1 MKRRGLPPRKLIRHL
16 VSKANARGGYTH
28 YWQPPSKLSKLKDKP
43 DWLRSTPLKDDAG
56 RPLHLEDAMRTA
68 ERLNARLETWRKSR
82 GEVNGG
88 MAALV
93 VAYLKH
99 SDFQKLAPRTRRDY
113 EAHLA
118 ALKEVFGEADPA
130 DVTRTVVLQYREH
143 LTQAKKLSPRQVDYR
158 MQVLRLL
165 FNFAKDQGA
174 FKGDNPAHRPG
185 IKKRD
190 GRTSTWTVEQLR
202 DLARRPAP
210 VGIAVMLAVY
220 TVQREGDILGWRW
233 DQYGGDVLKFTQGKS
248 GQAMELPVHP
258 ALKAALDAMPRKGA
272 AIVAKADGSAYT
284 PDGFRSIWHR
294 AIASFGSPR
303 PTFHDIRRTV
313 ATWLSRDGL
322 RDAEVM
328 LWTGHKR
335 EGSTRILDTYIVHGP
350 ALRERTWPI
359 MDGWRV
365 GISEIATAPL
375 AKQP

>member
-28 YWQPPSKLSKLKDKP
+28 YWQPPTRLVKLQDRP

-56 RPLHLEDAMRTA
+56 RPLHLEDAMRVA
-68 ERLNARLETWRKSR
+68 ERLNARLDTWRKTR
-82 GEVNGG
+82 GEVSGG
-88 MAALV
+88 MAAMV
-93 VAYLKH
+93 VAYLGH
-99 SDFQKLAPRTRRDY
+99 SKFQKLAPRTRRDY
-113 EAHLA
+113 EQHLA
-118 ALKEVFGEADPA
+118 AIKEVFGEADPS
-130 DVTRTVVLQYREH
+130 DVTRAVVLQYREH

-165 FNFAKDQGA
+165 FNFAKDRGG
-174 FKGDNPAHRPG
+174 FTGDNPAHRPD

-233 DQYGGDVLKFTQGKS
+233 DQYDGDVLKFTQGKS

-258 ALKAALDAMPRKGA
+258 ALKAALDALPRKGA
-272 AIVAKADGSAYT
+272 TIVAKADGSAYT

-335 EGSTRILDTYIVHGP
+335 EGQKRILDVYIVHGP

-359 MDGWRV
+359 MDRWQ
-365 GISEIATAPL
+365 IAVDMGKLPS
-375 AKQP
+375 